1 MCLLYGFIV
10 AYASVCFALP
20 RYLRHH
26 GVSHPETQVVAW
38 LAGTAVLLA
47 LAGNL
52 YPVPEGPYGK
62 LPLIYLGYPDG
73 GAAVVRASSPGSR
86 LGVGRGLR
94 LDLGI
99 RLREQQQQN
108 AVRRKHAEGCIL
120 AVPYLRLP
128 HQEPLAADA

>member
-1 MCLLYGFIV
+1 MQLEMPSSDGPAPIPPLPPWALALTSTPSPVLGNTTGWSESLGVSKPFVV

-38 LAGTAVLLA
+38 LAGTAMLLA

-62 LPLIYLGYPDG
+62 LPLIYLGYLTAG
-73 GAAVVRASSPGSR
+73 LLWFA
-86 LGVGRGLR
+86 LR
-94 LDLGI
+94 LRVQG
-99 RLREQQQQN
+99 
-108 AVRRKHAEGCIL
+108 
-120 AVPYLRLP
+120 
-128 HQEPLAADA
+128 